1 MSSLPTMVTWAEGWS
16 VMRRYDPPHVH
27 RHLEAQEVHEEV
39 PRFGGCRS
47 DLIFGT
53 ALLIFTVRVLSNDR
67 PMRQRDPEARL
78 VRRSA
83 GGA

>member
-1 MSSLPTMVTWAEGWS
+1 MVTWAEGLVGDATVTTHPRS
-16 VMRRYDPPHVH
+16 IATSKPRRSTKKSRVS
-27 RHLEAQEVHEEV
+27 A
-39 PRFGGCRS
+39 GRS